1 MSAAE
6 YLAKVADES
15 PIAEVEKELETVKQ
29 APSVR
34 GAVDDFWCRFWQEIS
49 RRY

>member
-6 YLAKVADES
+6 YLANVAEES
-15 PIAEVEKELETVKQ
+15 PIAEVERELETVKQ

-34 GAVDDFWCRFWQEIS
+34 ESVDEFWCRFWQEIS